1 MTVTFAGPLHDPS
14 LPILSHVKAQTI
26 SHLVF
31 TLANLD
37 MRYIFDFRRD
47 LRGGLSLEISIRMS
61 DLMLQC
67 VFMGWARCIFK
78 AYFSGF
84 I

>member
-1 MTVTFAGPLHDPS
+1 MTGTFAGPLRDPS

-37 MRYIFDFRRD
+37 I
-47 LRGGLSLEISIRMS
+47 
-61 DLMLQC
+61 
-67 VFMGWARCIFK
+67 
-78 AYFSGF
+78 
-84 I
+84 